1 MKFLKI
7 AVIVLGALAL
17 FASCED
23 EVQVIEREIL
33 RDTVF
38 IVDPNLKAPQPPVNS
53 LPELS
58 PTLRELFNNVWLDSS
73 HFFYP
78 GLLYAEDEDTG
89 RKWYATNLVYSVF
102 YFDSLDNDYYMAI
115 ERVSHDDDC
124 STEEPTGI
132 DREWFKLDIRSDSIF
147 LYDKRWS
154 KNLDGFDYWSSGHQL
169 GQRRLDNDMVTFNS
183 GGFSGSIQAG
193 TPGFSPGITSCFRI
207 TNERVCNI
215 DVMLRVLNQ

>member
-17 FASCED
+17 FASCE
-23 EVQVIEREIL
+23 EEMQVIEREIL

-58 PTLRELFNNVWLDSS
+58 PTLRELFNNVWLDSG
-73 HFFYP
+73 HFHYP
-78 GLLYAEDEDTG
+78 GFLYAENKESG
-89 RKWYATNLVYSVF
+89 EKWYANDLRYSIF

-115 ERVSHDDDC
+115 ERIYHDDDC
-124 STEEPTGI
+124 STEEPTSI
-132 DREWFKLDIRSDSIF
+132 NREWFKLDIRSDSIF
-147 LYDKRWS
+147 IYDKRWS

-169 GQRRLDNDMVTFNS
+169 GQRILDNDMVTFS
-183 GGFSGSIQAG
+183 SAGFFGGFNTM
-193 TPGFSPGITSCFRI
+193 TPSLSKGITSCFRV
-207 TNERVCNI
+207 TNERVCSI
-215 DVMLRVLNQ
+215 DVMLRVLDQ